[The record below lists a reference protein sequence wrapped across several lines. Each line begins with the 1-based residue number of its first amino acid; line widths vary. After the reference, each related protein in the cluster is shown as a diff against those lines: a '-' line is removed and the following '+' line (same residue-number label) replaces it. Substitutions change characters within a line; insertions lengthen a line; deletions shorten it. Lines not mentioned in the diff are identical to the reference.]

1 MQKTKWQER
10 SHNIIFSEKGFATA
24 YTVQSQFYSLNT
36 TALKTVK
43 LNMPKCVIARNAAI
57 FLTSLYCSHFPKFLL
72 KMKIISIWITCKCL
86 SVFYLKLKSKLNI
99 RHLDTCSFLFWP
111 RNSIPK
117 ILKKHHKLCT
127 ITYKLSHYL

>member
-1 MQKTKWQER
+1 MLFYAENQMTRR

-57 FLTSLYCSHFPKFLL
+57 FFKP
-72 KMKIISIWITCKCL
+72 
-86 SVFYLKLKSKLNI
+86 
-99 RHLDTCSFLFWP
+99 
-111 RNSIPK
+111 
-117 ILKKHHKLCT
+117 LCT
-127 ITYKLSHYL
+127 ALIFQNFY